1 MAHKAVP
8 PAAHLPRLQGAPR
21 TLPMM
26 LRAGCSLLVVALPAL
41 AQTIPALP
49 SSNPRTAAEE
59 GLRRQEDLTRQ
70 QQRQLAPQGGD
81 TLQPGARVAVSTQLP
96 EETPCFVLRDIRI
109 AAPDGAPSDAPHDA
123 PDTTSPAARFPWLAT
138 VTAPFLGQC
147 AGTAGLR
154 QIASAIDGAFIER
167 GYATTR
173 VLLPEQNLADGVL
186 HLQLHVGRVSGVR
199 IEEQQADGT
208 PKPAAWGTWRN
219 AFPVDVG
226 EPLNV
231 RDLEQGV
238 EQMNRVPS
246 QNVGTRIEPGT
257 EPDTSEVVIVRRN
270 GDLPQRVRGGLTVDN
285 AGSSTLG
292 RTQAAAYLSLDNPLG
307 LNDIVTLSGNTNAER
322 TRSDHRS
329 QSAGMSYSLPFG
341 YHTFTVSASR
351 SRFAQNVQG
360 TTVSFLSSGQSSN
373 LDFRWHATV
382 WRSAS
387 AKLGVFAGIGT
398 RRARSWLDDVELL
411 VQRRRT
417 TNAELG
423 VTYRQLF
430 GDATLDMEAGI
441 RKGVSWFNA
450 QDDLPAQEGVP
461 TLRPRIATLS
471 AGYVQPFHIGKQPF
485 RYSGTVRAQFTR
497 DTTLSIDQMAIGSRY
512 TVRGF
517 DGDNV
522 LLAENGYVI
531 RNEWLMPVRIG
542 ALPDGFDSALY
553 LGLDAGRVWG
563 RSDVMLAG
571 RWLAGAALGLR
582 TGWRG
587 WQADIAIA
595 APLYYPK
602 GFRTRGWSPYLS
614 LTYGF

>member
-1 MAHKAVP
+1 
-8 PAAHLPRLQGAPR
+8 
-21 TLPMM
+21 
-26 LRAGCSLLVVALPAL
+26 
-41 AQTIPALP
+41 
-49 SSNPRTAAEE
+49 
-59 GLRRQEDLTRQ
+59 
-70 QQRQLAPQGGD
+70 
-81 TLQPGARVAVSTQLP
+81 
-96 EETPCFVLRDIRI
+96 
-109 AAPDGAPSDAPHDA
+109 
-123 PDTTSPAARFPWLAT
+123 
-138 VTAPFLGQC
+138 
-147 AGTAGLR
+147 
-154 QIASAIDGAFIER
+154 
-167 GYATTR
+167 
-173 VLLPEQNLADGVL
+173 
-186 HLQLHVGRVSGVR
+186 
-199 IEEQQADGT
+199 
-208 PKPAAWGTWRN
+208 
-219 AFPVDVG
+219 
-226 EPLNV
+226 
-231 RDLEQGV
+231 
-238 EQMNRVPS
+238 
-246 QNVGTRIEPGT
+246 
-257 EPDTSEVVIVRRN
+257 
-270 GDLPQRVRGGLTVDN
+270 
-285 AGSSTLG
+285 
-292 RTQAAAYLSLDNPLG
+292 
-307 LNDIVTLSGNTNAER
+307 
-322 TRSDHRS
+322 
-329 QSAGMSYSLPFG
+329 
-341 YHTFTVSASR
+341 
-351 SRFAQNVQG
+351 
-360 TTVSFLSSGQSSN
+360 
-373 LDFRWHATV
+373 
-382 WRSAS
+382 
-387 AKLGVFAGIGT
+387 
-398 RRARSWLDDVELL
+398 SWLDDVELL

-461 TLRPRIATLS
+461 TLRPRIVTLS

-542 ALPDGFDSALY
+542 VLPDGFDSALY

-563 RSDVMLAG
+563 RSDAMLAG

>member
-1 MAHKAVP
+1 MTHDAVP
-8 PAAHLPRLQGAPR
+8 PAAHAPGSHTLPRALPR
-21 TLPMM
+21 RMRHIGRM
-26 LRAGCSLLVVALPAL
+26 RRAATCSLLALTLPAL
-41 AQTIPALP
+41 AQTVPAP
-49 SSNPRTAAEE
+49 ASNPRAAAEE
-59 GLRRQEDLTRQ
+59 GLRRQEALTRE

-81 TLQPGARVAVSTQLP
+81 TLQPEARAAVSTRLP
-96 EETPCFVLRDIRI
+96 AETPCFVLHDIRI
-109 AAPDGAPSDAPHDA
+109 AAPDDA
-123 PDTTSPAARFPWLAT
+123 PDTTPPADHFPWLDT
-138 VTAPFLGQC
+138 VTAPFVGQC

-186 HLQLHVGRVSGVR
+186 HLQLHIGRLSGVR
-199 IEEQQADGT
+199 IEEQDAEG
-208 PKPAAWGTWRN
+208 KPRQDAWGTWRN
-219 AFPVDVG
+219 AFPVQTG

-246 QNVGTRIEPGT
+246 QSVGTRIEPGT
-257 EPDTSEVVIVRRN
+257 APDTSEVVIVRRS
-270 GDLPQRVRGGLTVDN
+270 GDLPQRMRGGLTVDN

-292 RTQAAAYLSLDNPLG
+292 RTQAAAYLALDNPLG

-329 QSAGMSYSLPFG
+329 QSAGVSYSLPFG

-360 TTVSFLSSGQSSN
+360 TTVTFLSSGRSSN

-382 WRSAS
+382 WRSAA
-387 AKLGVFAGIGT
+387 AKLGLFAGVGT
-398 RRARSWLDDVELL
+398 RRANSYLDDVELL

-417 TNAELG
+417 TNAEVG
-423 VTYRQLF
+423 ITYRQLF
-430 GDATLDMEAGI
+430 GDAALDLEAGM
-441 RKGVSWFNA
+441 RKGVSWFGA
-450 QDDLPAQEGVP
+450 QDDLPALEGVP
-461 TLRPRIATLS
+461 TLRPRIVTLS
-471 AGYVQPFHIGKQPF
+471 ASYVQPFQIGGHPF
-485 RYSGTVRAQFTR
+485 RYSGTVRAQLTR

-531 RNEWLMPVRIG
+531 RNEWLAPLRIG
-542 ALPDGFDSALY
+542 GLPAGFDSALY

-571 RWLAGAALGLR
+571 RWLAGAALGVR
-582 TGWRG
+582 ATWRG
-587 WQADIAIA
+587 WQADVAIA